1 MELKNSHAIIT
12 GGASGLGAAT
22 ANKVIDR
29 GGKVTI
35 IDLDEQR
42 AAATVEKLG
51 TNNSHSW
58 AMDVTDE
65 EGINRTIEAAKEQF
79 GEISLLANCA
89 GIGSPGRIIGK
100 KGVLALKDYAKV
112 ISVNL
117 IGSFNVLKAVA
128 ASMQNNDT
136 DDDGCR
142 GLIVNTASV
151 AGYEGQVGQVAYS
164 SSKGGIIGLTLP
176 AARDLA
182 QYGIR
187 VVTIAPGLFATP
199 MMDGLPA
206 DVQESLAKGTPFPQ
220 RLGKATEYA
229 ELLISIF
236 DNNMINGE
244 TIRLDGA
251 VRLASR

>member
-22 ANKVIDR
+22 ASKVIDR

-51 TNNSHSW
+51 TNNSHSC

-187 VVTIAPGLFATP
+187 VVTIAPGLFDTP

>member
-1 MELKNSHAIIT
+1 VKLKNSHAIIT

-22 ANKVIDR
+22 AIKVIDR

-65 EGINRTIEAAKEQF
+65 EGINRTIEAAKEEF

-128 ASMQNNDT
+128 TSMQNNDT

-187 VVTIAPGLFATP
+187 VVTIAPGLFDTP

>member
-1 MELKNSHAIIT
+1 MKLENSHAIIT

-22 ANKVIDR
+22 AAKIIKE

-35 IDLDEQR
+35 VDLDEQK
-42 AAATVEKLG
+42 ASATVESLG
-51 TNNSHSW
+51 GNSQYQI
-58 AMDVTDE
+58 ADVTDE
-65 EGINRTIEAAKEQF
+65 DGIDRAINAAQNEF
-79 GEISLLANCA
+79 GEVSLLANSA
-89 GIGSPGRIIGK
+89 GIGSPGRIIGR
-100 KGVLALKDYAKV
+100 KGVLPLADYTRV

-117 IGSFNVLKAVA
+117 IGSFNVLKATA
-128 ASMQNNDT
+128 NSMQRNRT
-136 DDDGCR
+136 DEDGCR

-151 AGYEGQVGQVAYS
+151 AGYEGQVGQVAYA

-187 VVTIAPGLFATP
+187 VVTIAPGLFDTP
-199 MMDGLPA
+199 MMDGLPQ

-220 RLGKATEYA
+220 RLGKAGEYA
-229 ELLISIF
+229 ELVISIF
-236 DNNMINGE
+236 NNNMINGE

-251 VRLASR
+251 VRLAPR